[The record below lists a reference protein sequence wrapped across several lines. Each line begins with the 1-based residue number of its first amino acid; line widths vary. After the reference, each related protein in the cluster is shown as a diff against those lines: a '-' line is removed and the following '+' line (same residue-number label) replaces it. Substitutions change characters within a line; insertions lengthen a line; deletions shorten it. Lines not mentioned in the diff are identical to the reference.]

1 MLVLPY
7 TYLSDCAYHFW
18 IDNDKMSRSFYGHFY
33 CFKESAFVVCKTNN
47 SCDYNSFLPPSP
59 TILCITK
66 DCMETPGVN
75 LPICLTFLL
84 GLIGWTLALI
94 RKLKCWKTLSGCS
107 QLKRKKLPSHQQISS
122 CEDSKYISDQE
133 EELED

>member
-7 TYLSDCAYHFW
+7 AYLSDCAYHFW
-18 IDNDKMSRSFYGHFY
+18 IDDDKNFRSFYVHFY

-59 TILCITK
+59 TIFNKLK
-66 DCMETPGVN
+66 DCMETSGVN
-75 LPICLTFLL
+75 PPISLTFVL

-94 RKLKCWKTLSGCS
+94 RKQKCWKTLSGCS

-122 CEDSKYISDQE
+122 CEDSKYMSDQE
-133 EELED
+133 KELED

>member
-7 TYLSDCAYHFW
+7 AYLSDCAYHFW
-18 IDNDKMSRSFYGHFY
+18 IDDDKNFRSFYGHFY

-66 DCMETPGVN
+66 DCMETSGVN

-94 RKLKCWKTLSGCS
+94 RKQKCWKTLSGCS